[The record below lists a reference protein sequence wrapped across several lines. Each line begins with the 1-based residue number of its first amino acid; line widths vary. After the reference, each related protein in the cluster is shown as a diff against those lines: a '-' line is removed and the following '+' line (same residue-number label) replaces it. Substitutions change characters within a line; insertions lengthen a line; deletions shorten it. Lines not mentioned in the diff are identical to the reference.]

1 MFAKTNLSE
10 HFFYLLFQ
18 SLLIFHQLA
27 VAALLY
33 VLITKASCLVNLI
46 IRVATLEEE
55 HLAIAL
61 KGKDVRTDTVKEPT
75 VVADHNSTA
84 GKALKTLLQSTQG
97 VDIDVVGRLVEQ
109 QHIALLLQSKSQLQA
124 VTLTTRQ
131 GATEL
136 ALVRAGK
143 VEA

>member
-1 MFAKTNLSE
+1 M
-10 HFFYLLFQ
+10 
-18 SLLIFHQLA
+18 
-27 VAALLY
+27 
-33 VLITKASCLVNLI
+33 
-46 IRVATLEEE
+46 
-55 HLAIAL
+55 
-61 KGKDVRTDTVKEPT
+61 RTDTVKEPT

-84 GKALKTLLQSTQG
+84 GKALKTLLQSTQR

-109 QHIALLLQSKSQLQA
+109 QHVALLLQSKSQLQA
-124 VTLTTRQ
+124 VTFTTRQ